1 MTLFVLGLI
10 VFFGSH
16 LLTALAR
23 KVREGLVSK
32 LGAGPYKGAYSLVA
46 IAGFALIV
54 IGWRNADAA
63 VIYAPPAYLKHV
75 TSLLVLLALILLA
88 SAYLPKGKIA
98 AAAKHPMLAGVKLW
112 AFGHLL
118 ANGEVR
124 SILLF
129 GSFLAFAVIDRIVV
143 KKRGDATPAAGP
155 VVNDAAA
162 VAVGAGAWAAIYFF
176 LHGYIAGVDLSPS

>member
-1 MTLFVLGLI
+1 MTLFLLGLI

-23 KVREGLVSK
+23 GARSRVIAKI
-32 LGAGPYKGAYSLVA
+32 GAGPYKGLYSLVA
-46 IAGFALIV
+46 IAGFGLMIA
-54 IGWRNADAA
+54 GWNGAEAS
-63 VIYAPPAYLKHV
+63 VLYTPPPALRHLTY
-75 TSLLVLLALILLA
+75 LLVFVALVLLA

-124 SILLF
+124 SVILF
-129 GSFLAFAVIDRIVV
+129 GAFLAFAVIDRIVV
-143 KKRGDATPAAGP
+143 KRRGEPTPEIGP
-155 VVNDAAA
+155 VVNDAMAILA
-162 VAVGAGAWAAIYFF
+162 GAGAWALIYFV
-176 LHGYIAGVDLSPS
+176 LHPYIAGVSLRP

>member
-1 MTLFVLGLI
+1 MTLFVLGLG

-16 LLTALAR
+16 LWTALAR
-23 KVREGLVSK
+23 RGREGLIAR
-32 LGAGPYKGAYSLVA
+32 LGAGPYKGVYSLVA

-54 IGWRNADAA
+54 IGWRDADAS
-63 VIYAPPAYLKHV
+63 VIYAPPAYLKHL
-75 TSLLVLLALILLA
+75 TYLLVLVGLILLA

-98 AAAKHPMLAGVKLW
+98 AAAKHPMLASVKLW

-129 GSFLAFAVIDRIVV
+129 GAFLAFAVLDRIVV
-143 KKRGDATPAAGP
+143 KKRGEATPVAGP
-155 VVNDAAA
+155 VSNDFAAI
-162 VAVGAGAWAAIYFF
+162 VVGAAAWAAIYFF
-176 LHGYIAGVDLSPS
+176 LHVYIAGVALRP